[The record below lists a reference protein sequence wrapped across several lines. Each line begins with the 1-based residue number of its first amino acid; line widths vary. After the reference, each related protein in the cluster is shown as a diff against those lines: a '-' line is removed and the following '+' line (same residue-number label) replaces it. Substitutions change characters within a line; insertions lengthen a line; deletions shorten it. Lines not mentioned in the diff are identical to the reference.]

1 MSKSP
6 PTLEGRDMELLQAL
20 PTEIL
25 EQVERVETL
34 RAKDFKGP
42 AQELLCAELFDYAFR
57 RLKAKMRTGQ
67 IVALLGDSATPL
79 SMSAEELQT
88 LHSSEADRDELA
100 VRTIAVALRDL
111 QIKAFRAGRWRPE
124 EHLGKGGRPASLETY
139 FFRLCLLVF
148 PRQFRRW
155 RAERTDR
162 FLSAARHLSPDY
174 VRHRLG
180 QDAGNGPGH
189 AVRELCTGVVALLAQ
204 EDARTRAIVTFTLD
218 GYTPSEISDRLKVTA
233 PTVNSVLYRF
243 RSKARKWRRTNRLLL
258 PSEMRAHALQTKRKA
273 AR

>member
-1 MSKSP
+1 
-6 PTLEGRDMELLQAL
+6 MELLQTL
-20 PTEIL
+20 PIEIL

-67 IVALLGDSATPL
+67 IVTLLGDSATPL
-79 SMSAEELQT
+79 SMSAEELDT

-111 QIKAFRAGRWRPE
+111 QTKAFRVGRWRPE
-124 EHLGKGGRPASLETY
+124 EHPGKGGRPASLETY

-155 RAERTDR
+155 RVERTDR
-162 FLSAARHLSPDY
+162 FLSAARHLSPDF

-180 QDAGNGPGH
+180 QDPGSDPGH
-189 AVRELCTGVVALLAQ
+189 AVRELCAGVVALLAQ
-204 EDARTRAIVTFTLD
+204 EDTRTRAIVTLTLY
-218 GYTPSEISDRLKVTA
+218 GCSPSEISGRLKVNLPA
-233 PTVNSVLYRF
+233 VNSVLYRF

-258 PSEMRAHALQTKRKA
+258 PSEMRALALQKQRQA